1 MHNIKD
7 IRKDIDNFKN
17 TIKNRNVDVD
27 FDQILNLDEEN
38 RKLIQEKE
46 KLEMEKKSI
55 SKSKDE
61 TLFEKSK
68 EISNKIDDL
77 SKNQKNVKDQLDQIL
92 SNIPNLPLN
101 DVPVGKDENSNKEV
115 VKSGKIKEMSFKPKS
130 HYEIGEKLNMLD
142 FDLATKTTGS
152 RFVFVKDKLAS
163 LERAISNFMI
173 DTHVNNNGYTEIS
186 PPLMATD
193 NTMFGTGQ
201 LPKFEND
208 QFEIKFDDKNDR
220 KFLIPTAEVILTNMV
235 KNQILNLKSLPMR
248 LVASTPCFRKEA
260 GSYGKDTKGMIRQ
273 HQFYKVELVSIVENN
288 KCIEELERM
297 TNCATKILDDLQLP
311 YRKIILST
319 GDMGFSAE
327 KTYDIEV
334 WLPSENKYREI
345 SSCSSCGTFQAK
357 RMKARYKNNN
367 NENEFVGTLNGR
379 LVASTPCF
387 RKEAGSYGKDTKG
400 MIRQHQFYKVELVS
414 IVENNKCIEELE
426 RMTNCATK
434 ILDDLQLPYRKIIL
448 STGDMGFSAEKTYDI
463 EVWLPSENK
472 YREISSCSSCG
483 TFQAKRMKARYKN
496 NNNENEFVGTL
507 NGSGLA
513 VGRTLIAILENYQT
527 EDGSII
533 IPEKLRP
540 YMNNMEKIGIN

>member
-115 VKSGKIKEMSFKPKS
+115 VKSGEIKEMNFKPKS

-357 RMKARYKNNN
+357 RMKARYKNN
-367 NENEFVGTLNGR
+367 
-379 LVASTPCF
+379 
-387 RKEAGSYGKDTKG
+387 K
-400 MIRQHQFYKVELVS
+400 
-414 IVENNKCIEELE
+414 
-426 RMTNCATK
+426 
-434 ILDDLQLPYRKIIL
+434 
-448 STGDMGFSAEKTYDI
+448 
-463 EVWLPSENK
+463 
-472 YREISSCSSCG
+472 
-483 TFQAKRMKARYKN
+483 
-496 NNNENEFVGTL
+496 NENEFVGTL

>member
-7 IRKDIDNFKN
+7 IRNNFEDFKN
-17 TIKNRNVDVD
+17 SIKHRNIDINLDEIVELDKKNRNFIHD
-27 FDQILNLDEEN
+27 
-38 RKLIQEKE
+38 KE

-61 TLFEKSK
+61 SLFKKSK
-68 EISNKIDDL
+68 EISIQIEEL
-77 SKNQKNVKDQLDQIL
+77 SKKQKIVKDKLDNIL
-92 SNIPNLPLN
+92 SSIPNVPLN
-101 DVPVGKDENSNKEV
+101 DVPVGKDENDNKEV
-115 VKSGKIKEMSFKPKS
+115 IKVGKINKFSFKPKS
-130 HYEIGEKLNMLD
+130 HYELGEKLKMLD
-142 FDLATKTTGS
+142 FDLASKTTGS
-152 RFVFVKDKLAS
+152 RFVFVKGKLAT

-173 DTHVNNNGYTEIS
+173 DTHTKINGYTEIS

-208 QFEIKFDDKNDR
+208 QFEIKFDDKNER

-235 KNQILNLKSLPMR
+235 KNQILNINSLPMR

-288 KCIEELERM
+288 KCLEELERM
-297 TNCATKILDDLQLP
+297 TTCATKILDDLKLP

-334 WLPSENKYREI
+334 WLPSEEKYREI
-345 SSCSSCGTFQAK
+345 SSCSSCGTFQAT
-357 RMKARYKNNN
+357 RMKARYKNRDNN
-367 NENEFVGTLNGR
+367 T
-379 LVASTPCF
+379 
-387 RKEAGSYGKDTKG
+387 
-400 MIRQHQFYKVELVS
+400 
-414 IVENNKCIEELE
+414 
-426 RMTNCATK
+426 
-434 ILDDLQLPYRKIIL
+434 
-448 STGDMGFSAEKTYDI
+448 
-463 EVWLPSENK
+463 
-472 YREISSCSSCG
+472 
-483 TFQAKRMKARYKN
+483 
-496 NNNENEFVGTL
+496 EFVGTL

-533 IPEKLRP
+533 IPDVLKP
-540 YMNNMEKIGIN
+540 YMGNIDKISIN